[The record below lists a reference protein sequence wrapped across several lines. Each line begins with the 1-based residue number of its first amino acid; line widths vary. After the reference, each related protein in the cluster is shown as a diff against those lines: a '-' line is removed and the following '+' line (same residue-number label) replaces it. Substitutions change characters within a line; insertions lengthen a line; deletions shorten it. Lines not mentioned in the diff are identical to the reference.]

1 MTPTEKIEQMILVSP
16 PRATEE
22 LRHWVQVQ
30 RDAGLTDETICRKM
44 VESFRK
50 VAKELGYI

>member
-1 MTPTEKIEQMILVSP
+1 MTPTEKIEQIILVAPSH
-16 PRATEE
+16 AAEE

-30 RDAGLTDETICRKM
+30 RDNGLTDETICRKM

-50 VAKELGYI
+50 VAKELGYT